1 MKTRFSTLLAAAL
14 GGTLCLAIPEGR
26 AADHGDAPTASN
38 NASTDINDVYLF
50 LDPNDNSRVVVEMTT
65 RGFIVPSE
73 AVNFGIFD
81 PGLVYRFSIEGTGDV
96 IPDAQINITFS
107 PRTSTA
113 SAQTA
118 TIRMDNGATKVFE
131 FTAPATNPSVNV
143 APPPQVVTTDPASG
157 VSFFA
162 GEVDDPFFFD
172 IPAFSRFVAAVRAGT
187 PNPAAA
193 FIRGRD
199 SFAGYNTMSLGV
211 SIPKALLPNAN
222 GVIGVFGSTLRAVPQ
237 FGTALGNLATRGQ
250 VDGGAKVL
258 IGGLIIS
265 GSGAKQVLVR
275 GIGPS
280 LAASNVPGPLPDPT
294 LKIFNSQAQLV
305 ASNDNW
311 QDTQAA
317 AISATGLAPKNS
329 KESAILVTLQPGAY
343 TAILDDATG
352 GTGIGVVETYDLDV
366 AAPATLVQVDRMA
379 TPAVNVAL
387 IPFAR
392 KDEYNTGTP
401 EEDANGRFAGD
412 IVATLKALGTDDTN
426 IGILAQV
433 AVVHGDYLRLN
444 LNTANSGPGGGN
456 NSGAGF
462 PNGRRLGDDVI
473 DTLLFFILNQK
484 PLPDNVNANDV
495 PLRDTFPFFGFAQQP
510 RDSGVDDNTRN

>member
-1 MKTRFSTLLAAAL
+1 MEKQFSAVLVATLASSLL
-14 GGTLCLAIPEGR
+14 LLPNIR

-50 LDPNDNSRVVVEMTT
+50 LDPNDNNRVILEITT
-65 RGFIVPSE
+65 RGFIVPGE

-81 PGLVYRFSIEGTGDV
+81 PNLVYRFSIEGTGDV
-96 IPDAQINITFS
+96 IPDARIDIKFT
-107 PRTSTA
+107 PRTTTA

-118 TIRMDNGATKVFE
+118 TIRMDQGATKVFE
-131 FTAPATNPSVNV
+131 FSAPATNPSLN
-143 APPPQVVTTDPASG
+143 ASPPARVITTDPNSG

-172 IPAFSRFVAAVRAGT
+172 IPAFSRFVAAVRAGS

-199 SFAGYNTMSLGV
+199 SFAGYNTMSIAL
-211 SIPKALLPNAN
+211 SIPKALLLNAN
-222 GVIGVFGSTLRAVPQ
+222 NVIGVFGSTLRAETQ
-237 FGTALGNLATRGQ
+237 FGNALGNLATRGQ

-265 GSGAKQVLVR
+265 GNGAKQVLIR

-280 LAASNVPGPLPDPT
+280 LAASNVPGPLPNPT
-294 LKIFNSQAQLV
+294 LKLFNSQAQLV

-311 QDTQAA
+311 QDSQGA
-317 AISATGLAPKNS
+317 AISATGLAPQNPN
-329 KESAILVTLQPGAY
+329 ESAILTTLPPGAY
-343 TAILDDATG
+343 TVVLDDAAG
-352 GTGIGVVETYDLDV
+352 AKGIGVVETYDLDV
-366 AAPATLVQVDRMA
+366 AAPTVLVQVDRMA
-379 TPAVNVAL
+379 VPAVNVAL

-401 EEDANGRFAGD
+401 EEDANGRFAAD

-444 LNTANSGPGGGN
+444 LGTANTGTGGGN

-462 PNGRRLGDDVI
+462 PNGRRLGDDVV

-484 PLPDNVNANDV
+484 PLPDNVYANDV
-495 PLRDTFPFFGFAQQP
+495 PLTDTFPFFGLAQQP
-510 RDSGVDDNTRN
+510 RDTGIDDNTRN